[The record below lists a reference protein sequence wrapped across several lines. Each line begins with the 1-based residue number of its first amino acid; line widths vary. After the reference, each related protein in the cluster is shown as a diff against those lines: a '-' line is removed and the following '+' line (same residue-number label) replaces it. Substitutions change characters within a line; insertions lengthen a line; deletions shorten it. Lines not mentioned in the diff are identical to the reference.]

1 MDAIS
6 TCKCRTSN
14 KQLVKP
20 EHGAD
25 YESED
30 ETKLKRRKRESD
42 DERGN
47 DPDESH

>member
-20 EHGAD
+20 EYGAD

-30 ETKLKRRKRESD
+30 ETKLKRKKKEPD